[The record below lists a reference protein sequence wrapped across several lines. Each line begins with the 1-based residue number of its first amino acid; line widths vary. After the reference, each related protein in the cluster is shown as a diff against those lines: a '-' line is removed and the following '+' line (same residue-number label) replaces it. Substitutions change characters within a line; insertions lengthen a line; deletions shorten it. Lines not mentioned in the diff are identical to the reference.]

1 MKKII
6 FTKIIATAI
15 LLVLC
20 YSLSA
25 NDKVIKD
32 TTINKVSYS
41 MYKGAKNGRYIII
54 TSKKGTN
61 YRKYFKSK

>member
-6 FTKIIATAI
+6 LMAI
-15 LLVLC
+15 LFALC
-20 YSLSA
+20 STASA
-25 NDKVIKD
+25 SDKVIKD

-41 MYKGAKNGRYIII
+41 MYKGAKGGRYIII